1 MTPIREVVHELA
13 LQVAPSLWL
22 LVFLTAIDRSFK
34 SRKGGGDDN
43 G

>member
-22 LVFLTAIDRSFK
+22 WVFLIAMERHFK
-34 SRKGGGDDN
+34 PGSGKD
-43 G
+43 

>member
-22 LVFLTAIDRSFK
+22 LVFLTAMDRYFE
-34 SRKGGGDDN
+34 SRKGKDFDG
-43 G
+43 